1 MRKFNGKSNLSGKI
15 IEKYRRNKKMS
26 REDLAQQ
33 MQLRALNV
41 DRSYIFRIEKGK
53 AIIKDFE
60 LIAISE
66 ILEIDCQK
74 LRDEFNKE
82 LKSSD

>member
-15 IEKYRRNKKMS
+15 IEKYRLGQKMS

-33 MQLRALNV
+33 MQLRGLNV

-66 ILEIDCQK
+66 ILKIDYQK
-74 LRDEFNKE
+74 LQDEFKK
-82 LKSSD
+82 KSSE